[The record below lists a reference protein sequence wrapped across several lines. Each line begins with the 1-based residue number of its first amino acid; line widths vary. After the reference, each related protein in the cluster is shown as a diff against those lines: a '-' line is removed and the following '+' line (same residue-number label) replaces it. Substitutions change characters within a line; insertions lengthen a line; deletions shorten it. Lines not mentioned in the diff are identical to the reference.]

1 MPEPTSD
8 IIAILDELPPH
19 DLVGEILAPTEG
31 AALEVVADGRGET
44 WDRPN
49 KALAGILSQPRNILA
64 LLDEVR
70 EARTQ
75 HSVTECNHLSDVI
88 LPRLRKG
95 MLALYE
101 RHAALHTC
109 AKQYLD
115 EWAKEAPSGW
125 NRDQLEAAIA
135 LELPQLTEAID
146 PGYWFDRKEEIEAW
160 VVACHP
166 SLYAVTIMQLAAW
179 RDGFKVVRT
188 ALEEIIDAHS
198 DEQAREML
206 RLTECHPDPE
216 LGRRCGIALR
226 ALLSTGHLAERA
238 AKMPSGGAG

>member
-1 MPEPTSD
+1 MPEGIPVFPD
-8 IIAILDELPPH
+8 CDHPADDVVAL
-19 DLVGEILAPTEG
+19 ILARSEG
-31 AALEVVADGRGET
+31 AAMERFTAGAESV
-44 WDRPN
+44 DRPN
-49 KALAGILSQPRNILA
+49 KALRIACSPRNVLA

-109 AKQYLD
+109 AKRYLE
-115 EWAKEAPSGW
+115 EWATEAPAGW
-125 NRDQLEAAIA
+125 SKDELEAALA
-135 LELPQLTEAID
+135 KELPQLTEAID
-146 PGYWFDRKEEIEAW
+146 PAYWFDRREEIEAW
-160 VVACHP
+160 VVGCEP
-166 SLYAVTIMQLAAW
+166 SLYAVTVMQLYAW

-188 ALEEIIDAHS
+188 ALEAIIDAHS

-206 RLTECHPDPE
+206 RLTENHPDPE

>member
-1 MPEPTSD
+1 MTDSTPG
-8 IIAILDELPPH
+8 IIDALEDLPPH
-19 DLVGEILAPTEG
+19 DLVGEILARSEG
-31 AALEVVADGRGET
+31 AAMEVLRAGAEQVV
-44 WDRPN
+44 RPN
-49 KALAGILSQPRNILA
+49 QALRIASAPKHVLA

-75 HSVTECNHLSDVI
+75 HSITECNHMAHET

-109 AKQYLD
+109 VKRYLE
-115 EWAKEAPSGW
+115 EWAAEAPAGW
-125 NRDQLEAAIA
+125 SKDELEAALA
-135 LELPQLTEAID
+135 KELPQLTEAID
-146 PGYWFDRKEEIEAW
+146 PAYWFDRREEIEAW
-160 VVACHP
+160 VVGCEP
-166 SLYAVTIMQLAAW
+166 SLYAVTVMQLYAW
-179 RDGFKVVRT
+179 RDGFQVVRK
-188 ALEEIIDAHS
+188 ALEEIIDASS

-226 ALLSTGHLAERA
+226 ALLSTSHLVKQAE
-238 AKMPSGGAG
+238 AKAPGAVG

>member
-1 MPEPTSD
+1 MPDPTHD
-8 IIAILDELPPH
+8 IIALLDELPPH
-19 DLVGEILAPTEG
+19 DLVGEILAQTEG
-31 AALEVVADGRGET
+31 AALEAVVDGRGET
-44 WDRPN
+44 WERPN

-75 HSVTECNHLSDVI
+75 HSITECNHMAHET

-109 AKQYLD
+109 AQRYLQ
-115 EWAKEAPSGW
+115 EWAAEAPAGW
-125 NRDQLEAAIA
+125 SRDELEAALA
-135 LELPQLTEAID
+135 KELPQLTEAID
-146 PGYWFDRKEEIEAW
+146 PAYWFDRREEIEAW
-160 VVACHP
+160 VVGCEP
-166 SLYAVTIMQLAAW
+166 SLYAVTVMQLYAW
-179 RDGFKVVRT
+179 RDGFKVVRK
-188 ALEEIIDAHS
+188 ALEEIIDASS

-206 RLTECHPDPE
+206 RLTERHPDPE

-226 ALLSTGHLAERA
+226 ALLSTSHLVKQAE
-238 AKMPSGGAG
+238 AKAPGSVG